1 MFWIIIE
8 MLLLPLLI
16 VLPLALYRTDRL
28 FMAKFH
34 TGMVVKRNVRKLY
47 AQSLLIFLL
56 LYHYIYAGGHFGE
69 WGILI
74 STILCA
80 VLFSFKRADKWL
92 HNLHENRR
100 SFVLIAFLALAICA
114 IPHLHTTAVTLAF
127 LLLAAMFYPS
137 CRVLAEWQDE
147 DTRKHLR
154 ENPKTLSEHY
164 Y

>member
-1 MFWIIIE
+1 MIWIIIE

-34 TGMVVKRNVRKLY
+34 LGMVGKRNARKLY

-69 WGILI
+69 WGILV
-74 STILCA
+74 STMLCA

-100 SFVLIAFLALAICA
+100 SFVITAFFALAICA

-137 CRVLAEWQDE
+137 CRVLAGWQDE
-147 DTRKHLR
+147 DTCKHLR